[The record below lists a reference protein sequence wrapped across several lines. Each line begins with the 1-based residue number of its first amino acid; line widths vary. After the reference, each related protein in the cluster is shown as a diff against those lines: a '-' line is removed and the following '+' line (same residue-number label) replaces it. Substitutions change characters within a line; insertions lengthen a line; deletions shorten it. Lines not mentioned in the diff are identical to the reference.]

1 MRSLARARVPIPI
14 ASSRPSH
21 FNLRVVAIAN
31 PACVICA
38 LIEKFNSKGGSPVT
52 ATLTTLVNLKT
63 PEAEPMGDLIADSNG
78 DLFGTTSG
86 VEINDGSVFEIVKSA
101 DGYATTPTI
110 LASFADNDGSDPAAG
125 LIADANGD
133 LFGTTATTGGAF
145 GVQGDGTVFEI
156 KKTPTGYASTPTTLV
171 SFNGA
176 DGASPAGSLIA
187 DASGD
192 LFGATVDGGLSG
204 DGTVFEIEKTPT
216 GYATIPTTLVSFN
229 FADGES
235 PHGGV
240 VTLPCGEREASRRA
254 RNC

>member
-1 MRSLARARVPIPI
+1 MS
-14 ASSRPSH
+14 
-21 FNLRVVAIAN
+21 AI
-31 PACVICA
+31 
-38 LIEKFNSKGGSPVT
+38 
-52 ATLTTLVNLKT
+52 LTTLVGFAGANGSV
-63 PEAEPMGDLIADSNG
+63 PDCDLIADAHG
-78 DLFGTTSG
+78 DLFGTTSRG
-86 VEINDGSVFEIVKSA
+86 GTNNNGTVFELAKTSSGYASTPTTLVSFNGGDGSL
-101 DGYATTPTI
+101 PT
-110 LASFADNDGSDPAAG
+110 GS
-125 LIADANGD
+125 LLADAHGN
-133 LFGTTATTGGAF
+133 LFGTTQLGGANN
-145 GVQGDGTVFEI
+145 DGTVFEI
-156 KKTPTGYASTPTTLV
+156 AKTPTGYASTPTTLV